1 MPACPNPHA
10 KMLKIPTIEGFRGGR
25 KSRDGSFFG
34 LILFPGPVYT
44 LPSSVGLNKSHDHEA
59 EPLGGA
65 DPVRKADFNLAR
77 GSLRGRY
84 VSFHFSSWPG
94 PVYIGARK
102 IPTAVTAAAAA
113 ATNGTTSALTIP
125 LAILSHACARTSV
138 AMYICT

>member
-1 MPACPNPHA
+1 
-10 KMLKIPTIEGFRGGR
+10 MLKIPTIEGFRGGR

-77 GSLRGRY
+77 GSLRGR
-84 VSFHFSSWPG
+84 VRLFPFLEL
-94 PVYIGARK
+94 ARSGVHLCSED
-102 IPTAVTAAAAA
+102 PDRR
-113 ATNGTTSALTIP
+113 
-125 LAILSHACARTSV
+125 HRRRRRCH
-138 AMYICT
+138 